1 MNNDNSARVG
11 DNSARVM
18 GIATAVLFTFIFVL
32 KAWAM

>member
-1 MNNDNSARVG
+1 MSNDNPTHAS